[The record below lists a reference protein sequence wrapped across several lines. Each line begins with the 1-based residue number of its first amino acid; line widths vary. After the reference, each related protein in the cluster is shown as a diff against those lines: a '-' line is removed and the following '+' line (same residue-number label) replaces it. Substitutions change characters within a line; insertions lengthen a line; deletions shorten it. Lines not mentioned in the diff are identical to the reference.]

1 MRHATG
7 EVRRAVDRID
17 DPSRAALAGGAGLAL
32 LADEP
37 IAWKYP
43 EEALRDERLRLPIHF
58 GQKVLRTL
66 EADRERL
73 VEETSPRHRAGLAR
87 NRLRR
92 EQPHIHERG
101 SAFGH
106 LNPRQKWL

>member
-1 MRHATG
+1 MWDAAS

-17 DPSRAALAGGAGLAL
+17 DPRCASLACGAGLAL
-32 LADEP
+32 LADEAVGRKNLKELP
-37 IAWKYP
+37 
-43 EEALRDERLRLPIHF
+43 RDERLRLPVHL

-73 VEETSPRHRAGLAR
+73 VEETPPRHRAGLTR

-92 EQPHIHERG
+92 EQPHVHERG

-106 LNPRQKWL
+106 RISVKR